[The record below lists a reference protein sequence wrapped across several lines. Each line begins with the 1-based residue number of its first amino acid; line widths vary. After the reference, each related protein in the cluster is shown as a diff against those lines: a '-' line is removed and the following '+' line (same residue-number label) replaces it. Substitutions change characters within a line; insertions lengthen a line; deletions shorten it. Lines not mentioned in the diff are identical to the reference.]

1 MKQDQE
7 NRKKALKW
15 WRELDSMNI
24 EFITTAC
31 GMEHRKQTP
40 FTGREIEE
48 MYNKMYEPII
58 LNRDT
63 VNKNTITLS
72 EQDIDDLKRIRDYL
86 GKNDKTIFSHFAFKV
101 IDDILKKLQKDE

>member
-24 EFITTAC
+24 EFVTTAC

-48 MYNKMYEPII
+48 IYNKMHEPIT
-58 LNRDT
+58 LNRAI
-63 VNKNTITLS
+63 VNKNNVTLS
-72 EQDIDDLKRIRDYL
+72 NQDIDDLKRLRDYF
-86 GKNDKTIFSHFAFKV
+86 GKNDETEFSHFAFKV
-101 IDDILKKLQKDE
+101 IDDVLKKLQGDG